1 MKTIKYFSILFLSL
15 LLATS
20 CSEDETESNTTEVDP
35 MLDYTLLKQFENE
48 GNTIEI
54 LSKSET
60 LTVGYNELFVR
71 IKDGITGNYVANA
84 QPNWLPVMH
93 MQMMEHSAP
102 FSALSAIETGTVY
115 SGYIVFQMPGNSNE
129 YWDLTLNYKINDVTY
144 SAIER
149 LEVLSPGDGLTRV
162 QTVTGHDDVRYV
174 LALVE
179 PQAPEV
185 AVQGISAL
193 LFTMESMMS
202 FPIVPDYTIKI
213 DPRMPS
219 MGNHGSPNNKD
230 LIYNSQ
236 ARQYEG
242 EVSFTMTG
250 LWRLNLKLLNDK
262 GEVIKGEDITEAN
275 PESSLYFEVEF

>member
-102 FSALSAIETGTVY
+102 FSALSAGAAE
-115 SGYIVFQMPGNSNE
+115 
-129 YWDLTLNYKINDVTY
+129 
-144 SAIER
+144 A
-149 LEVLSPGDGLTRV
+149 SPLQ
-162 QTVTGHDDVRYV
+162 QT
-174 LALVE
+174 
-179 PQAPEV
+179 
-185 AVQGISAL
+185 
-193 LFTMESMMS
+193 
-202 FPIVPDYTIKI
+202 
-213 DPRMPS
+213 PRHCS
-219 MGNHGSPNNKD
+219 TS
-230 LIYNSQ
+230 
-236 ARQYEG
+236 
-242 EVSFTMTG
+242 
-250 LWRLNLKLLNDK
+250 
-262 GEVIKGEDITEAN
+262 
-275 PESSLYFEVEF
+275 